1 MLKSEENEIEEN
13 DLKALFEPKKQ
24 DKQIKHVV
32 DLDFTF
38 LQHNLAL

>member
-13 DLKALFEPKKQ
+13 DLKALFESKKQ
-24 DKQIKHVV
+24 VKQIKHVV
-32 DLDFTF
+32 ELDFTF